1 MFQFRR
7 FPTYAYFV
15 QRTLTEYCSAGFPHS
30 EICGSKLMC
39 SSPQLIAACHVL
51 LRLLMPR
58 HSPCA
63 LSSLTFVGA
72 SSGSFASV
80 STRKLI
86 PFAAPPLQIETAAL
100 GFDLV
105 SQTSPSQRFLEEYG
119 SHELCRHHRSLQIG
133 YIVLPLFKSS
143 TTLLF
148 ALCCL
153 LLYIFVYIVQ
163 FSRCRPSNLFQG
175 QIETSVNQ
183 VLQSKLER
191 YERSLCPLPLSRE
204 SGWWAQVDS
213 NHRPHDYQSCALAS

>member
-7 FPTYAYFV
+7 FPAYAYLI

-30 EICGSKLMC
+30 EICGSMLMC

-80 STRKLI
+80 RTRKLT
-86 PFAAPPLQIETAAL
+86 PFTAPPLQIETAAL

-105 SQTSPSQRFLEEYG
+105 SQTSPLQRFLEEYG

-133 YIVLPLFKSS
+133 YIVLPLFKVPQH
-143 TTLLF
+143 
-148 ALCCL
+148 CCL
-153 LLYIFVYIVQ
+153 PSVACSCTSSFTL
-163 FSRCRPSNLFQG
+163 FSFQG
-175 QIETSVNQ
+175 A
-183 VLQSKLER
+183 VLPAFKARVQYSTPVE
-191 YERSLCPLPLSRE
+191 Y
-204 SGWWAQVDS
+204 
-213 NHRPHDYQSCALAS
+213 